1 MTRHAI
7 SPVEFGRF
15 IKTIGTALMAMAVLL
30 VGFAAIAAALPALT
44 GRVVDN
50 AGIIDAAT
58 EAALTQK
65 LA

>member
-15 IKTIGTALMAMAVLL
+15 VKTIGTALMAIAVLL
-30 VGFAAIAAALPALT
+30 VGFAAIAAELPALT

-58 EAALTQK
+58 EAALTQ
-65 LA
+65 

>member
-1 MTRHAI
+1 MTTRSISLLRSSRLIPAI
-7 SPVEFGRF
+7 H
-15 IKTIGTALMAMAVLL
+15 AVLMVL
-30 VGFAAIAAALPALT
+30 VLLLSSFAGFAAELPVLT

-58 EAALTQK
+58 KAALTQK